1 MCSSM
6 RSTRLWTL
14 LLTLAAVGAALVDCG
29 GSGSLKPPISD
40 GTADDP
46 CDPGS
51 SSGIGVSPPPVDGGD
66 ELLVLPDGAPGIG
79 FEDLAFSGTLGRL
92 LVPGGRS
99 GNLVLVD
106 PSMLSLAAV
115 GGFASAP
122 TYDGQSDVGVVS
134 ADEGNG
140 IVYAVDRTRQ
150 ELAVV
155 DGRKVAV
162 VATVATASTPGF
174 VRYVASTKEVWV
186 TEPDQQR
193 IEVFTIGASETTAPA
208 HAAFIPISGGPESL
222 AVDADHGS
230 VFTNGATDTYRI
242 DAASHA
248 VSSHWS
254 NGCTTSKGIALDST
268 RGWVISACEEG
279 RVVVL
284 DAQSGATVGTAA
296 VGGGVDQIAYDAQRM
311 RLYVPSTSAA
321 AMAVVGLSPTG
332 PPSVL
337 GALATSSDAHCV
349 VTNGGGSLYVCAPS
363 KGALLVLRDPF

>member
-1 MCSSM
+1 M
-6 RSTRLWTL
+6 RWTRLSTL
-14 LLTLAAVGAALVDCG
+14 LLPLAVVGAALTDCG

-40 GTADDP
+40 SQYDDP

-51 SSGIGVSPPPVDGGD
+51 SSGVGVSPPPVDGGSQV
-66 ELLVLPDGAPGIG
+66 LVLPDGAPGIG

-106 PSMLSLAAV
+106 PSMLAVGVV
-115 GGFASAP
+115 GGFATAP

-140 IVYAVDRTRQ
+140 IVYAVDRTRAR
-150 ELAVV
+150 LAVV
-155 DGRKVAV
+155 DVGQSAI

-174 VRYVASTKEVWV
+174 VRYVAPTKEVWV
-186 TEPDQQR
+186 TEPDQHR
-193 IEVFTIGASETTAPA
+193 LEVFAIGAGETTPPA
-208 HAAFIPISGGPESL
+208 HAAFIDVSDGPQSL
-222 AVDADHGS
+222 AVDAAHGR
-230 VFTNGATDTYRI
+230 VFTHGATSTYRI

-248 VSSHWS
+248 VTAQWP
-254 NGCTTSKGIALDST
+254 NGCTTSKGIAVDPA

-284 DAQSGATVGTAA
+284 DAQGGATVGTAA

-321 AMAVVGLSPTG
+321 AMAVVALSPTA
-332 PPSVL
+332 PPFVL
-337 GALATSSDAHCV
+337 GALATASDSHCA
-349 VTNGGGSLYVCAPS
+349 VTNGGGSVFACAPS
-363 KGALLVLRDPF
+363 RGALLVLRDPF